1 MKKQEKAFAFSYD
14 NVILKQNRKSENRD
28 FMKKLNR
35 LGVLLTIYAT

>member
-1 MKKQEKAFAFSYD
+1 MKKQEKAFAFSCD